1 MKHRLKNF
9 YNKYLIHFP
18 DFLQY
23 AILIVLSIV
32 CALIFL

>member
-1 MKHRLKNF
+1 MKKRLKDF

-23 AILIVLSIV
+23 IILLVLGTI
-32 CALIFL
+32 AWIFFW